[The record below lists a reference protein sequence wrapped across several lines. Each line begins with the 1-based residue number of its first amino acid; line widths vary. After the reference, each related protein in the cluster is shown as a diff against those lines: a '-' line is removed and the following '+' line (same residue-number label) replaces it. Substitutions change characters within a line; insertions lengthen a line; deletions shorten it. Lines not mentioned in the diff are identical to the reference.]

1 MALREADYLVNTG
14 WIRWSCYT
22 WANDDDQQHC
32 VRLRSGNRELC
43 PLGQSSLPQWAEN
56 PYPSCR
62 IMPAGRVTRRKDKP
76 DQPGFFILCVYYS
89 YKIYFDHFFIRC
101 ETKTFSVN
109 YFSQHLTSGLC
120 KNQGLTHLFNLLL
133 YKLIEQKKTTMAYSL

>member
-1 MALREADYLVNTG
+1 MRLDLALREADYLVNTG

-43 PLGQSSLPQWAEN
+43 PLG
-56 PYPSCR
+56 R
-62 IMPAGRVTRRKDKP
+62 IMPAGRATRRKDKP

-133 YKLIEQKKTTMAYSL
+133 YKLIEQKKNYHGLLIVTVGII